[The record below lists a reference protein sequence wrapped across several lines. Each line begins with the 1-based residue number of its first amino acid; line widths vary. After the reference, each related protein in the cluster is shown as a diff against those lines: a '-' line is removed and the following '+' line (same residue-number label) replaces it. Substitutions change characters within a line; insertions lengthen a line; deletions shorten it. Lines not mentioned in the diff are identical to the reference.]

1 MDIRFFHEQLQFS
14 RSFRKELNERLKEIG
29 LFHTQWLVLYC
40 INLKESTTL
49 VEISNYLD
57 VEKPTISRTVKRLEE
72 QGFIEA
78 LPSDDKRERRIS
90 LSQKG
95 QMSFE
100 KGYQIVTEYEARLID
115 NISENDLAVTLQT
128 IQKLKM
134 RLSGRGM

>member
-14 RSFRKELNERLKEIG
+14 RSFRKELNERLKEIN

-40 INLKESTTL
+40 MSLKESTTL

-72 QGFIEA
+72 QGFIET
-78 LPSDDKRERRIS
+78 LPSDDKRERRIA
-90 LSQKG
+90 LSSKG
-95 QMSFE
+95 LTSFKE
-100 KGYQIVTEYEARLID
+100 GSQIITAYEAELIEG
-115 NISENDLAVTLQT
+115 ISVADLKITLQT